1 MNSVENKIN
10 GGEQKIQEY
19 IDRIKNGESKD
30 YILKDLPTSFIAG
43 IEAGLNPSQSI
54 ELELKSPEQTEINI
68 PPQYKGLDS
77 DTLDFIWT
85 IPEYT
90 DQEKT
95 KSEKKKKQEAI
106 NFLKQQESQD
116 DFDIEEQKINL
127 KNEAEIKQIREEI
140 NNSPKENNIEPKSE
154 NEAINSL
161 VGSVTEGR
169 RREVV
174 DLYNKWLKDFNN
186 PDSKKALISGLFGDV
201 YNKYRIA
208 EYPTAQ
214 NEQEV
219 WKEYL
224 NNSRVPVN
232 NKKSEWMYR
241 GVFPDKDVETVTRG
255 SFNVNVAPELID
267 SLDQMILDGKIKA
280 NYKFGEP
287 NSQASPSERHDSIT
301 IYFLEKPSDE
311 AIKEL
316 SSIVKPYVR
325 GDNLLGK
332 KISDGFFM
340 SEIGSIET
348 KDIEKFIEELKS
360 RDEVLAEAIKNYTS
374 PRPGQG
380 ASLKMSEAQFYA
392 IKDVAK
398 ALGYSLSYD
407 NGFILE

>member
-1 MNSVENKIN
+1 MNSIENKIN

-54 ELELKSPEQTEINI
+54 ELELKSPKQTEINI

-95 KSEKKKKQEAI
+95 ESEKKKKQEAI
-106 NFLKQQESQD
+106 NFLKQHESQD
-116 DFDIEEQKINL
+116 DFNIEEQKINL
-127 KNEAEIKQIREEI
+127 KNEAEIEKVREEI
-140 NNSPKENNIEPKSE
+140 ASSSENSNEAKSE
-154 NEAINSL
+154 NKEINSL
-161 VGSVTEGR
+161 VDSVTQGR
-169 RREVV
+169 RREVI

-214 NEQEV
+214 NEQEI

-255 SFNVNVAPELID
+255 SFNVNVTPELID

-311 AIKEL
+311 AIAEL
-316 SSIVKPYVR
+316 SSIVKPYAR

-348 KDIEKFIEELKS
+348 KDIEIFIEKLKS
-360 RDEVLAEAIKNYTS
+360 KDSILAEAIKNYTS

-380 ASLKMSEAQFYA
+380 TSLKMSEAQFYA

-398 ALGYSLSYD
+398 ALGYNLSYD

>member
-1 MNSVENKIN
+1 MNSIENKIN

-54 ELELKSPEQTEINI
+54 ELELKSPKQTEINI

-95 KSEKKKKQEAI
+95 ESEKKKKQEAI
-106 NFLKQQESQD
+106 NFLKQHESQD
-116 DFDIEEQKINL
+116 DFNIEEQKINL
-127 KNEAEIKQIREEI
+127 KNEAEIEKVREEI
-140 NNSPKENNIEPKSE
+140 ASSSENSNEAKSE
-154 NEAINSL
+154 NKEINSL
-161 VGSVTEGR
+161 VDSVTQGR
-169 RREVV
+169 RREVI

-214 NEQEV
+214 NEQEI

-255 SFNVNVAPELID
+255 SFNVNVTPELID

-311 AIKEL
+311 AIAEL
-316 SSIVKPYVR
+316 SSIVKPYTR

-348 KDIEKFIEELKS
+348 KDIEIFIEKLKS
-360 RDEVLAEAIKNYTS
+360 KDSILAEAIKNYTS

-380 ASLKMSEAQFYA
+380 TSLKMSEAQFYA

-398 ALGYSLSYD
+398 ALGYNLSYD

>member
-1 MNSVENKIN
+1 MNSIENKIN

-30 YILKDLPTSFIAG
+30 YILKDLPTSFIVG

-54 ELELKSPEQTEINI
+54 ELELKSPKQTEINI

-95 KSEKKKKQEAI
+95 ESEKKKKQEAI
-106 NFLKQQESQD
+106 NFLKQHESQD
-116 DFDIEEQKINL
+116 DFNIEEQKINL
-127 KNEAEIKQIREEI
+127 KNEAEIEKVREEI
-140 NNSPKENNIEPKSE
+140 ASSSENSNEAKSE
-154 NEAINSL
+154 NKEINSL
-161 VGSVTEGR
+161 VDSVTQGR
-169 RREVV
+169 RREVI

-214 NEQEV
+214 NEQEI

-255 SFNVNVAPELID
+255 SFNVNVTPELID

-311 AIKEL
+311 AIAEL

-348 KDIEKFIEELKS
+348 KDIEVFIEKLKS
-360 RDEVLAEAIKNYTS
+360 KDSILAEAIKNYTS

-380 ASLKMSEAQFYA
+380 TSLKMSEAQFYA

-398 ALGYSLSYD
+398 ALGYNLSYD

>member
-1 MNSVENKIN
+1 MKNKIN

-30 YILKDLPTSFIAG
+30 YILKDLPTSFITG
-43 IEAGLNPSQSI
+43 IEAGLNSSQGI
-54 ELELKSPEQTEINI
+54 ELELKSPEQIENNI

-77 DTLDFIWT
+77 DALDFIWT

-95 KSEKKKKQEAI
+95 ESEKKKKQEAI

-116 DFDIEEQKINL
+116 DFNIEEQKINL
-127 KNEAEIKQIREEI
+127 KNEAEIEQIREEI
-140 NNSPKENNIEPKSE
+140 TSSPKENNSESKSE

-161 VGSVTEGR
+161 VGSITQGR
-169 RREVV
+169 RREVI

-214 NEQEV
+214 NEQEI

-255 SFNVNVAPELID
+255 SFNVNVTPELID

-332 KISDGFFM
+332 KIDDGFFM

-380 ASLKMSEAQFYA
+380 TSLKMSEAQFYA

-398 ALGYSLSYD
+398 ALGYNLSYD

>member
-1 MNSVENKIN
+1 MNSIENKIN

-54 ELELKSPEQTEINI
+54 ELELKSPKQTEINI

-95 KSEKKKKQEAI
+95 ESEKKKKQEAI
-106 NFLKQQESQD
+106 NFLKQHESQD
-116 DFDIEEQKINL
+116 DFNIEEQKINL
-127 KNEAEIKQIREEI
+127 KNEAEIEKVREEI
-140 NNSPKENNIEPKSE
+140 ASSSENSNEAKSE
-154 NEAINSL
+154 NKEINSL
-161 VGSVTEGR
+161 VDSVTQGR
-169 RREVV
+169 RREVI

-214 NEQEV
+214 NEQEI

-255 SFNVNVAPELID
+255 SFNVNVTPELID

-311 AIKEL
+311 AIVEL
-316 SSIVKPYVR
+316 SSIVKPYAR

-340 SEIGSIET
+340 SEISSIET
-348 KDIEKFIEELKS
+348 KDIEVFIEKLKS
-360 RDEVLAEAIKNYTS
+360 KDSILAEAIKNYTS

-380 ASLKMSEAQFYA
+380 TSLKMSEAQFYA

-398 ALGYSLSYD
+398 ALGYNLSYD

>member
-1 MNSVENKIN
+1 MNSIENKIN

-54 ELELKSPEQTEINI
+54 ELELKSPKQTEINI

-95 KSEKKKKQEAI
+95 ESEKKKKQEAI
-106 NFLKQQESQD
+106 NFLKQHESQD
-116 DFDIEEQKINL
+116 DFNIEEQKINL
-127 KNEAEIKQIREEI
+127 KNEAEIEKVREEI
-140 NNSPKENNIEPKSE
+140 ASSSENSNEAKSE
-154 NEAINSL
+154 NKEINSL
-161 VGSVTEGR
+161 VDSVTQGR
-169 RREVV
+169 RREVI

-214 NEQEV
+214 NEQEI

-255 SFNVNVAPELID
+255 SFNVNVTPELID

-311 AIKEL
+311 AIAEL
-316 SSIVKPYVR
+316 SSIVKPYAR

-348 KDIEKFIEELKS
+348 KDIEVFIEKLKS
-360 RDEVLAEAIKNYTS
+360 KDSILAEAIKNYTS

-380 ASLKMSEAQFYA
+380 TSLKMSEAQFYA

-398 ALGYSLSYD
+398 ALGYNLSYD

>member
-1 MNSVENKIN
+1 MNSIENKIN

-54 ELELKSPEQTEINI
+54 ELELKSPKQTEINI
-68 PPQYKGLDS
+68 PSQYKGLDS

-95 KSEKKKKQEAI
+95 ESEKKKKQEAI
-106 NFLKQQESQD
+106 NFLKQHESQD
-116 DFDIEEQKINL
+116 DFNIEEQKINL
-127 KNEAEIKQIREEI
+127 KNEAEIEKVREEI
-140 NNSPKENNIEPKSE
+140 ASSSENSNEAKSE
-154 NEAINSL
+154 NKEINSL
-161 VGSVTEGR
+161 VDSVTQGR
-169 RREVV
+169 RREVI

-214 NEQEV
+214 NEQEI

-232 NKKSEWMYR
+232 NKKGEWMYR

-255 SFNVNVAPELID
+255 SFNVNVTPELID

-311 AIKEL
+311 AIAEL
-316 SSIVKPYVR
+316 SSIVKPYAR

-348 KDIEKFIEELKS
+348 KDIEVFIEKLKS
-360 RDEVLAEAIKNYTS
+360 KDSILAEAIKNYTS

-380 ASLKMSEAQFYA
+380 TSLKMSEAQFYA

-398 ALGYSLSYD
+398 ALGYNLSYD

>member
-1 MNSVENKIN
+1 MNSIENKIN

-54 ELELKSPEQTEINI
+54 ELELKSPKQTEINI

-95 KSEKKKKQEAI
+95 ESEKKKKQEAI
-106 NFLKQQESQD
+106 NFLKQHESQD
-116 DFDIEEQKINL
+116 DFNIEEQKINL
-127 KNEAEIKQIREEI
+127 KNEAEIEKVREEI
-140 NNSPKENNIEPKSE
+140 ASSSENSNEAKSE
-154 NEAINSL
+154 NKEINSL
-161 VGSVTEGR
+161 VDSVTQGR
-169 RREVV
+169 RREVI

-214 NEQEV
+214 NEQEI

-255 SFNVNVAPELID
+255 SFNVNVTPELID

-311 AIKEL
+311 AIVEL
-316 SSIVKPYVR
+316 SSIVKPYTR

-348 KDIEKFIEELKS
+348 KDIEIFIEKLKS
-360 RDEVLAEAIKNYTS
+360 KDSILAEAIKNYTS

-380 ASLKMSEAQFYA
+380 TSLKMSEAQFYA

-398 ALGYSLSYD
+398 ALGYNLSYD

>member
-1 MNSVENKIN
+1 MNSIENKIN

-54 ELELKSPEQTEINI
+54 ELELKSPKQTEINI

-95 KSEKKKKQEAI
+95 ESEKKKKQEAI
-106 NFLKQQESQD
+106 NFLKQHESQD

-127 KNEAEIKQIREEI
+127 KNEAEIEKVREEI
-140 NNSPKENNIEPKSE
+140 ASSSENSNEAKSE
-154 NEAINSL
+154 NKEINSL
-161 VGSVTEGR
+161 VDSVTQGR
-169 RREVV
+169 RREVI

-214 NEQEV
+214 NEQEI

-255 SFNVNVAPELID
+255 SFNVNVTPELID

-311 AIKEL
+311 AIAEL
-316 SSIVKPYVR
+316 SSIVKPYAR

-348 KDIEKFIEELKS
+348 KDIEVFIEKLKS
-360 RDEVLAEAIKNYTS
+360 KDSILAEAIKNYTS

-380 ASLKMSEAQFYA
+380 TSLKMSEAQFYA

-398 ALGYSLSYD
+398 ALGYNLSYD

>member
-1 MNSVENKIN
+1 MNSIENKIN
-10 GGEQKIQEY
+10 GGDQKIQEY

-30 YILKDLPTSFIAG
+30 DILKDLPTSFIAG
-43 IEAGLNPSQSI
+43 IEAGLNHSQGI

-95 KSEKKKKQEAI
+95 ESEKKKKQEAI

-127 KNEAEIKQIREEI
+127 KNEAEIEQVREEI
-140 NNSPKENNIEPKSE
+140 ISSPENSNEAKSE
-154 NEAINSL
+154 NEEINLL
-161 VGSVTEGR
+161 VDSVTQGR
-169 RREVV
+169 RREVI

-214 NEQEV
+214 NEQEI

-255 SFNVNVAPELID
+255 SFNVNVTPELID

-301 IYFLEKPSDE
+301 IYFLEKPADE
-311 AIKEL
+311 ALKEL
-316 SSIVKPYVR
+316 SSIIKPYVR

-332 KISDGFFM
+332 KIDDGFFM

-348 KDIEKFIEELKS
+348 KDIEAFIEELKS
-360 RDEVLAEAIKNYTS
+360 RDKVLAEAIKNYTS

-380 ASLKMSEAQFYA
+380 TSLKMSEAQFYA

-398 ALGYSLSYD
+398 ALGYNLSYD

>member
-1 MNSVENKIN
+1 MNSIENKIN

-54 ELELKSPEQTEINI
+54 ELELKSPKQTEINI

-95 KSEKKKKQEAI
+95 ESEKKKKQEAI
-106 NFLKQQESQD
+106 NFLKQHESQD
-116 DFDIEEQKINL
+116 DFNIEEQKINL
-127 KNEAEIKQIREEI
+127 KNEAEIEKVREEI
-140 NNSPKENNIEPKSE
+140 ASSSENSNEAKSE
-154 NEAINSL
+154 NKEINSL
-161 VGSVTEGR
+161 VDSVTQGR
-169 RREVV
+169 RREVI

-214 NEQEV
+214 NEQEI

-255 SFNVNVAPELID
+255 SFNVNVTR
-267 SLDQMILDGKIKA
+267 
-280 NYKFGEP
+280 N
-287 NSQASPSERHDSIT
+287 
-301 IYFLEKPSDE
+301 
-311 AIKEL
+311 
-316 SSIVKPYVR
+316 
-325 GDNLLGK
+325 
-332 KISDGFFM
+332 
-340 SEIGSIET
+340 
-348 KDIEKFIEELKS
+348 
-360 RDEVLAEAIKNYTS
+360 
-374 PRPGQG
+374 
-380 ASLKMSEAQFYA
+380 
-392 IKDVAK
+392 
-398 ALGYSLSYD
+398 
-407 NGFILE
+407 

>member
-1 MNSVENKIN
+1 MNSIENKIN

-54 ELELKSPEQTEINI
+54 ELELKSPKQTEINI

-95 KSEKKKKQEAI
+95 ESEKKKKQEAI
-106 NFLKQQESQD
+106 NFLKQHESQD
-116 DFDIEEQKINL
+116 DFNIEEQKINL
-127 KNEAEIKQIREEI
+127 KNEAEIEKVREEI
-140 NNSPKENNIEPKSE
+140 ASSSENSNEAKSE
-154 NEAINSL
+154 NKEINSL
-161 VGSVTEGR
+161 VDSVTQGR
-169 RREVV
+169 RREVI

-214 NEQEV
+214 NEQEI

-255 SFNVNVAPELID
+255 SFNVNVTPELID

-311 AIKEL
+311 AIAEL
-316 SSIVKPYVR
+316 SSIVKPYAR

-348 KDIEKFIEELKS
+348 KDIEVFIEKLKS
-360 RDEVLAEAIKNYTS
+360 KDSILAEAIKNYTS

-398 ALGYSLSYD
+398 ALGYNLSYD

>member
-1 MNSVENKIN
+1 MNSIENKIN

-54 ELELKSPEQTEINI
+54 ELELKSPKQTEINI

-95 KSEKKKKQEAI
+95 ESEKKKKQEAI
-106 NFLKQQESQD
+106 NFLKQHESQD
-116 DFDIEEQKINL
+116 DFNIEEQKINL
-127 KNEAEIKQIREEI
+127 KNEAEIEKVREEI
-140 NNSPKENNIEPKSE
+140 ASSSENSNEAKSE
-154 NEAINSL
+154 NKEINSL
-161 VGSVTEGR
+161 VDSVTQGR
-169 RREVV
+169 RREVI

-214 NEQEV
+214 NEQEI

-224 NNSRVPVN
+224 NNLRVPVN

-255 SFNVNVAPELID
+255 SFNVNVTPELID

-311 AIKEL
+311 AIAEL
-316 SSIVKPYVR
+316 SSIVKPYAR

-348 KDIEKFIEELKS
+348 KDIEVFIEKLKS
-360 RDEVLAEAIKNYTS
+360 KDSILAEAIKNYTS

-380 ASLKMSEAQFYA
+380 TSLKMSEAQFYA

-398 ALGYSLSYD
+398 ALGYNLSYD

>member
-1 MNSVENKIN
+1 MNSIENKIN

-54 ELELKSPEQTEINI
+54 ELELKSPKQTEINI

-95 KSEKKKKQEAI
+95 ESEKKKKQEAI
-106 NFLKQQESQD
+106 NFLKQHESQD
-116 DFDIEEQKINL
+116 DFNIEEQKINL
-127 KNEAEIKQIREEI
+127 KNEAEIEKVREEI
-140 NNSPKENNIEPKSE
+140 ASSSENSNEAKSE
-154 NEAINSL
+154 NKEINSL
-161 VGSVTEGR
+161 VDSVTQGR
-169 RREVV
+169 RREVI

-214 NEQEV
+214 NEQEI

-255 SFNVNVAPELID
+255 SFNVNVTPELID

-311 AIKEL
+311 AIAEL
-316 SSIVKPYVR
+316 SSIVKPYAR

-348 KDIEKFIEELKS
+348 KDIDVFIEKLKS
-360 RDEVLAEAIKNYTS
+360 KDSILAEAIKNYTS

-398 ALGYSLSYD
+398 ALGYNLSYD